1 MNEWQTIAW
10 VAGISTT
17 IFGVVWLLVQDVKR
31 SAHAR
36 IQRVEHVVDNMV
48 VDCAKKKDD
57 FITTK
62 AFDRFEGH
70 LVSRMDGFN
79 KNIEHLTTRVDDLM
93 LALRNGKENK

>member
-10 VAGISTT
+10 VAGLATT
-17 IFGVVWLLVQDVKR
+17 VFGVVWLLVQDVKR

-36 IQRVEHVVDNMV
+36 IQRVEHVIDTV
-48 VDCAKKKDD
+48 VSDCSKKKDE

-70 LVSRMDGFN
+70 LASRMDGFG
-79 KNIEHLTTRVDDLM
+79 KNIEHLTTRVDDLVF
-93 LALRNGKENK
+93 ALRNGKGHK